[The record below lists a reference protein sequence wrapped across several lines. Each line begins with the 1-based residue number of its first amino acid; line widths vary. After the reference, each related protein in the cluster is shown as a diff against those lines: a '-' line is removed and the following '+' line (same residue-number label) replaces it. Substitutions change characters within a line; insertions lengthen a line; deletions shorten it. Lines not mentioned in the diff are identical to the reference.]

1 MKTFRTAAALFVFVL
16 VAAPSAQAQ
25 TPWQLGPY
33 AGYNLD
39 NEEFLVGAI
48 SRIHIPSAPVTLNP
62 GFEFYP
68 TIGGGGADRSLFV
81 VNFDVQ
87 YQLEAESLE
96 PYVGGGLF
104 WSRSS
109 FDRTVRGVPVSLSD
123 SNLGLNLKGGF
134 LFSASGNMQ
143 PYAEAVLALG
153 GGEAFIL
160 KGGFL
165 FTIG

>member
-1 MKTFRTAAALFVFVL
+1 MKTFRTAVALFVFAL
-16 VAAPSAQAQ
+16 VAAPSAEAQ
-25 TPWQLGPY
+25 TSWELGPY
-33 AGYNLD
+33 AGFNLG
-39 NEEFLVGAI
+39 NEEFLLGAI
-48 SRIHIPSAPVTLNP
+48 SRIHIPTASVTLNP

-68 TIGGGGADRSLFV
+68 SIGGPGADVSLFV

-96 PYVGGGLF
+96 PYIGGGLF
-104 WSRSS
+104 WRKRSVNS
-109 FDRTVRGVPVSLSD
+109 VSD
-123 SNLGLNLKGGF
+123 SDLGLNLKGGL
-134 LFSASGNMQ
+134 LFNASGNMQ

-153 GGEAFIL
+153 GGSDFIL